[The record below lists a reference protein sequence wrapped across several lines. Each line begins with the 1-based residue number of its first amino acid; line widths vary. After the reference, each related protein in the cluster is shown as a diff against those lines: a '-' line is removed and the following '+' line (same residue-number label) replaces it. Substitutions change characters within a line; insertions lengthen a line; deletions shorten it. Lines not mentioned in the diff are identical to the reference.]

1 MYFSALYRRWMRRL
15 PAALFVLTVLLA
27 LALLG
32 LVWFCPLLGDG
43 APRWLRLF
51 GHDELLRRTALV
63 SAAGLLVTAFVFF
76 RPPHLTRPAWRP
88 PRRNRRRPPH
98 NMAGA

>member
-1 MYFSALYRRWMRRL
+1 MSFAALYRRWMRRL
-15 PAALFVLTVLLA
+15 PAALFILTALLA
-27 LALLG
+27 LALLA
-32 LVWFCPLLGDG
+32 LVGFCPLLGDE

-51 GHDELLRRTALV
+51 GYDELLRRAALV

-88 PRRNRRRPPH
+88 PRRNRRQPPH
-98 NMAGA
+98 DMAGA